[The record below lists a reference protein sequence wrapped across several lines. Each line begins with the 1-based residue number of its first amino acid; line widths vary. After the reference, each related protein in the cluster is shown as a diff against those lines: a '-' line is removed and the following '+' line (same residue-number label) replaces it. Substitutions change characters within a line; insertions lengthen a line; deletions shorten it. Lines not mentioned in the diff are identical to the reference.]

1 MTKTRCPMSLSVKLN
16 QIKPDYTSVITNSS
30 AKTTDMASLSNAILT
45 GNAEGT
51 SLLASS
57 GMGSLT
63 KTVLGSGSG
72 SSTLS
77 DYAAIKN
84 GSYGKLLKAYYK
96 EKEAENETSKET
108 SGEDQKTNE
117 ENSKE
122 ISSRSSA
129 DTIYTDDG
137 KRAATLADSLS
148 SIFNEKI

>member
-1 MTKTRCPMSLSVKLN
+1 MSLSVKLN

-45 GNAEGT
+45 GNAEGP

-57 GMGSLT
+57 DMSFLT

-137 KRAATLADSLS
+137 KKAATLADSLS